1 MFLLFQTYRAFRPK
15 FIAIILLGF
24 SLFSFPGISFAPNVS
39 FAHEETTEAANA
51 ATLSLD
57 EIYALPNM
65 IGTAPTSPVWSRDN
79 SQLAFLWNDKGR
91 GFRDVWV
98 YNVQTGNKE
107 QITTHDPDGEA
118 AELDEGVSQVIWLDG
133 EAGSLAYTLNGRL
146 FGFDN
151 RGSRQ
156 IEADLSSVGS
166 LSLSPNGEI
175 LAFIAGGNLMI
186 RAADINH
193 NEPASMLVEFD
204 NPGKFIRSFEW
215 ASDSGSLVFQTMDI
229 SEVAERDIHYY
240 ANQDIQVDH
249 VTRAFPGEKTATF
262 NIGQVDVLDSHVQYF
277 ERPNDMDDM
286 WGYGLSDDG
295 NRLFINSSDDLAK
308 HHTIYMYDV
317 ASGEREVFYY
327 EYDARHLRPDWR
339 AQWAPGD
346 DGLII
351 LTDFEGYLH
360 LYHQKT
366 AGGEPRALTAGEWE
380 IASFKVD
387 TKRNQIY
394 FIANK
399 SALPEQLLYRVSM
412 SGSGSNGD
420 VEMVSLATPGTHE
433 PIYSPDMG
441 MVASIFSTNEIPRD
455 LYTIDLSVKETT
467 RVTSSPLAS
476 FYEQPWGS
484 IRFVNFR
491 SHVDGVPL
499 IGRMSLPRNFDENK
513 RYPLIVGSVYS
524 DSVRNQ
530 FGGRIYHPTWG
541 LDQYLTS
548 IGYIVLNVNV
558 RGSWGQGREHNQGLY
573 HGYGIVDINDLQSG
587 VKYLVAEGLVDE
599 NRVGIW
605 GSSYGGLMTMMSL
618 FKKPGVYAAGIA
630 GAPATNVRHAY
641 PGQMWVMG
649 RPSGDDQPE
658 RYSAQSAMD
667 HTSGLEDPLMIIHGS
682 RDQVVLYSDTIEV
695 VERLIADEKMFE
707 LVTLPGS
714 VHGWDAVGSVQRR
727 FAYKKMVE
735 FFNRYLH
742 PEQ

>member
-1 MFLLFQTYRAFRPK
+1 MSFRSK
-15 FIAIILLGF
+15 IIAVFVASFALM
-24 SLFSFPGISFAPNVS
+24 SFPSLAGSLDNPQ
-39 FAHEETTEAANA
+39 E
-51 ATLSLD
+51 ATLSLN

-65 IGTAPTSPVWSRDN
+65 IGTEPKGASWSDDN
-79 SQLAFLWNDKGR
+79 SHLVFLWNDKGR
-91 GFRDVWV
+91 GFRDVWI
-98 YNVQTGNKE
+98 YNVETGKKK
-107 QITTHDPDGEA
+107 QLTHHDPDEKA
-118 AELDEGVSQVIWLDG
+118 AELHQGISQVIWLNS
-133 EAGSLAYTLNGRL
+133 EAGSLAYTLNGKL
-146 FGFDN
+146 YGFDKN
-151 RGSRQ
+151 GSRQ
-156 IEADLSSVGS
+156 LEADKSGVRS
-166 LSLSPNGEI
+166 LSLSPNGNI
-175 LAFIAGGNLMI
+175 LAFTVGGNLMI

-193 NEPASMLVEFD
+193 NEPAKMLVKFD
-204 NPGKFIRSFEW
+204 NPKKFIASFKW
-215 ASDSGSLVFQTMDI
+215 ASDNKTLVFQSMDT

-240 ANQDIQVDH
+240 ANQNIQVDR
-249 VTRAFPGEKTATF
+249 VTRAFPGEKTAKF
-262 NIGQVDVLDSHVQYF
+262 NIGQVDVLYRQIHYF
-277 ERPNDMDDM
+277 ERPNDRDDV
-286 WGYGLSDDG
+286 WGYGLSADD

-317 ASGEREVFYY
+317 LSGKREVFYY
-327 EYDARHLRPDWR
+327 EYDAKHLRPDWR
-339 AQWAPGD
+339 VAWAPND

-351 LTDFEGYLH
+351 LTDRDGYLH

-366 AGGEPRALTAGEWE
+366 AGGEPRALTSGKWE

-387 TKRNQIY
+387 AQGEQIY

-412 SGSGSNGD
+412 KGGD
-420 VEMVSLATPGTHE
+420 TELVSEARPGTHE
-433 PIYSPDMG
+433 VSFSPDMS
-441 MVASIFSTNEIPRD
+441 MAVSIFSDNETPRD
-455 LYTIDLSVKETT
+455 LYSIDLRAKKTKQ
-467 RVTSSPLAS
+467 VTSSPLPS
-476 FYEQPWGS
+476 FYKQPWGS
-484 IRFVNFR
+484 VKFVNFK

-499 IGRMSLPRNFDENK
+499 IGRLSLPKNFDKNK

-558 RGSWGQGREHNQGLY
+558 RGSWGQGREHNQGQH
-573 HGYGIVDINDLQSG
+573 HGYGVVDINDLHSG
-587 VKYLVAEGLVDE
+587 VKHLVAEAMVDE
-599 NRVGIW
+599 KRVGLW

-649 RPSGDDQPE
+649 RPTGDDQPE
-658 RYSAQSAMD
+658 RYSSQSAMD

-682 RDQVVLYSDTIEV
+682 KDQVVLYSDTIEV

-714 VHGWDAVGSVQRR
+714 VHGWDAVGSVQRK
-727 FAYKKMVE
+727 FAFKKMVE